1 MSYFCIGLKI
11 MRLFLVDYSDMINE
25 INITEGKYESI
36 LNKFHLTWQTNIFV
50 YLVENSYY
58 NKTKKTPN
66 FYSKVTS

>member
-1 MSYFCIGLKI
+1 
-11 MRLFLVDYSDMINE
+11 MRLFLVDYSDMIDE

-66 FYSKVTS
+66 FYSKVTSWY